1 MGQMVGLVRKEKRQM
16 KHIEAAWI
24 EQILTFDSVGE
35 ADEYIRKLEASKQ
48 RFSIISR
55 DGVRIRIRKQYN
67 KNWFP
72 LKEGE

>member
-1 MGQMVGLVRKEKRQM
+1 MKRV
-16 KHIEAAWI
+16 EATWI
-24 EQILTFDSVGE
+24 EQVLIFDSVGE

-55 DGVRIRIRKQYN
+55 DGAKIRIRKQYN

-72 LKEGE
+72 LKEGVRI

>member
-1 MGQMVGLVRKEKRQM
+1 M

-24 EQILTFDSVGE
+24 EQILSFDSVEE
-35 ADEYIRKLEASKQ
+35 ADEYIRRMEASKQ

-55 DGVRIRIRKQYN
+55 KGEKLRVRKQYN

-72 LKEGE
+72 LKEGEHDAG

>member
-1 MGQMVGLVRKEKRQM
+1 MKR
-16 KHIEAAWI
+16 IEAAWI
-24 EQILTFDSVGE
+24 EQILIFDSVSE
-35 ADEYIRKLEASKQ
+35 TDEYIAKLMASKQ

-67 KNWFP
+67 KNRFP

>member
-1 MGQMVGLVRKEKRQM
+1 M

-24 EQILTFDSVGE
+24 EQILTFDSVDE

-48 RFSIISR
+48 RFSIINR
-55 DGVRIRIRKQYN
+55 EGAKIRVRKQYN

-72 LKEGE
+72 LKEGEVHGR

>member
-1 MGQMVGLVRKEKRQM
+1 M

-24 EQILTFDSVGE
+24 EQILIFDSVSE
-35 ADEYIRKLEASKQ
+35 TDEYIAKLMASKQ

-55 DGVRIRIRKQYN
+55 DGIKIRIRKQYN

>member
-1 MGQMVGLVRKEKRQM
+1 M

-24 EQILTFDSVGE
+24 EQIILFDSVEE
-35 ADEYIRKLEASKQ
+35 ADEYIRSLEASKQ

-55 DGVRIRIRKQYN
+55 EGEKLRVRKQYN

-72 LKEGE
+72 MKEGE

>member
-1 MGQMVGLVRKEKRQM
+1 MKR
-16 KHIEAAWI
+16 IEAAWI
-24 EQILTFDSVGE
+24 EQILIFDSVSE
-35 ADEYIRKLEASKQ
+35 TDEYIAKLMASKQ

-55 DGVRIRIRKQYN
+55 DGVSIRIRKQYN

>member
-1 MGQMVGLVRKEKRQM
+1 MKRV
-16 KHIEAAWI
+16 EAAWI
-24 EQILTFDSVGE
+24 EQILIFDAVGE

-55 DGVRIRIRKQYN
+55 EGAKIRIRKQYN

-72 LKEGE
+72 LKEGVRI

>member
-1 MGQMVGLVRKEKRQM
+1 MKR
-16 KHIEAAWI
+16 IEAAWI
-24 EQILTFDSVGE
+24 EQILIFDSVSE
-35 ADEYIRKLEASKQ
+35 TDEHIAKLTASKQ

>member
-1 MGQMVGLVRKEKRQM
+1 MQRKGVNIVK
-16 KHIEAAWI
+16 KIEAAWI

-55 DGVRIRIRKQYN
+55 NDVKIRIRKQYN

-72 LKEGE
+72 LKEG

>member
-1 MGQMVGLVRKEKRQM
+1 MKR
-16 KHIEAAWI
+16 IEAAWI
-24 EQILTFDSVGE
+24 EQILIFDSVSE
-35 ADEYIRKLEASKQ
+35 TDEYIAKLTVSKQ

-55 DGVRIRIRKQYN
+55 DGARIRIRKQYN